1 MTKPVLVS
9 LRPWS
14 SSALVAWW
22 RRILWGSSEVKDGME
37 KVRVLLLL
45 LLLLLLMVDNIC
57 TVDYSLFFECMQCYY
72 TVCFVS

>member
-37 KVRVLLLL
+37 KVRVLLS
-45 LLLLLLMVDNIC
+45 LLMVDHILC

>member
-37 KVRVLLLL
+37 KVRVLLS
-45 LLLLLLMVDNIC
+45 LLMVDHILC
-57 TVDYSLFFECMQCYY
+57 TVDYSLLFECMQCYY

>member
-14 SSALVAWW
+14 SSELVAWW

-37 KVRVLLLL
+37 KDRVLLS
-45 LLLLLLMVDNIC
+45 LLMADHILC

>member
-37 KVRVLLLL
+37 KDRV
-45 LLLLLLMVDNIC
+45 LLLLLLMVDDIC
-57 TVDYSLFFECMQCYY
+57 TVDYSLFFECMQCYS